1 MYWEFT
7 SYTKSVHGLNSIVGL
22 KRVNTYVIV
31 IASVIFLQDKIMR
44 SGNEFHLLEGLEVSL
59 LVSWSSSPV
68 DFNEDAL
75 NLHLC

>member
-31 IASVIFLQDKIMR
+31 IASVIFLQDMR

-59 LVSWSSSPV
+59 LVS
-68 DFNEDAL
+68 
-75 NLHLC
+75 